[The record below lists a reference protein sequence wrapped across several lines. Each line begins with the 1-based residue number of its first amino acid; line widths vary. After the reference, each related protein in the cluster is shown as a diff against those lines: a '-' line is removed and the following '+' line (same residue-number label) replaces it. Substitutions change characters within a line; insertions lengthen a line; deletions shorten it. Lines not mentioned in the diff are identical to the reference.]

1 MKIRK
6 AEIKD
11 LSDILRIYAYARAF
25 MKENGNPDQWGN
37 VYPSLEMVRED
48 IEKGICYVC
57 AEEKHI
63 VGVFVFF
70 KGEDPTYRI
79 IREGK
84 WHRNIPYGV
93 LHRVA
98 SDGSTKGI
106 SKLCFD
112 FAKEHCDY
120 LRIDT
125 HKDNIPMQNTLAKT
139 GSVNAELLTL
149 MTIPTMVPRESPMTG
164 KPEKKI
170 LQRRILS

>member
-70 KGEDPTYRI
+70 KGEDPTYQVI
-79 IREGK
+79 EKGS
-84 WHRNIPYGV
+84 WHGNQPYGV
-93 LHRVA
+93 IHRVA
-98 SDGSTKGI
+98 SDGTVRGVAEA
-106 SKLCFD
+106 CFT
-112 FAKEHCDY
+112 FCKNQIGH

-125 HKDNIPMQNTLAKT
+125 HKDNIPMQKALEKNGFGRCGIIYTDD
-139 GSVNAELLTL
+139 GS
-149 MTIPTMVPRESPMTG
+149 
-164 KPEKKI
+164 
-170 LQRRILS
+170 QRIAYDWMEERNK